1 MWSQAFSRTRRAKTD
16 RQGRITTPLT
26 AIQWR
31 KRLPQSPLLVEAY
44 SKGAKSTWIR
54 AGELYLQAQDG
65 GELYTIQSFDLP
77 INRGQFWLSPQKPL
91 YQVMFRP
98 KRWIPDIRLKIWT
111 WDGEEPPQQGEIP
124 GIVQSANTVRITLS

>member
-16 RQGRITTPLT
+16 RKGRITTPLT

-31 KRLPQSPLLVEAY
+31 KSLPGSPLLVEAY
-44 SKGAKSTWIR
+44 SQGAKSTWLR
-54 AGELYLQAQDG
+54 AGELYLQTLNG

-77 INRGQFWLSPQKPL
+77 INRGQFAVHPSRPL
-91 YQVMFRP
+91 YQIKFRP

-111 WDGEEPPQQGEIP
+111 WDGETPPTPTELP
-124 GIVQSANTVRITLS
+124 EGITVSGGSTRIEL